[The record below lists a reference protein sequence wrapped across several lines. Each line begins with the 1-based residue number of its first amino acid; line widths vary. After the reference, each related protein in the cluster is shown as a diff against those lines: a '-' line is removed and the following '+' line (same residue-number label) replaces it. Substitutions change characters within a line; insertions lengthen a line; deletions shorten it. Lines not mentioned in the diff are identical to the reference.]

1 MFFLWSFVIQW
12 AKWKSSAMS
21 LQKPAGMLTERFA
34 AKASNA
40 EWSMDIRFLFVC
52 VLLNRN
58 HGWGIRSLPRFQAVL
73 STVKRSSSSAL
84 FKLSMLFFAF
94 WNIRPALEAA
104 GARFFSRAFLVGQLL
119 LQYWIKHV
127 LPCVWVHWTHTKW
140 YHASLTCFF
149 FIVLQLLQFQITLS
163 RPSFA
168 NFISSLSNSF
178 PQNKGHLTYNCDELA
193 VIVLACAAM
202 FWCGS
207 GSGRS
212 QHAQSLQLLTCRC
225 KQYLCN
231 GPWPHGAVHA
241 SGAMHSRPHS

>member
-1 MFFLWSFVIQW
+1 MFFLWSFVRQW

-21 LQKPAGMLTERFA
+21 LHKPAGMLADRFA

-40 EWSMDIRFLFVC
+40 EWSMNISFLFVRL
-52 VLLNRN
+52 LLNRN
-58 HGWGIRSLPRFQAVL
+58 HGWGIRSLPRSQAVL
-73 STVKRSSSSAL
+73 STVKRSIKSFL
-84 FKLSMLFFAF
+84 FKLSMMLIAF
-94 WNIRPALEAA
+94 LNIRGTLAVVIL
-104 GARFFSRAFLVGQLL
+104 RSRASLVLQLL
-119 LQYWIKHV
+119 VQYWIKQV

-149 FIVLQLLQFQITLS
+149 LIVLQLLQFQITLS
-163 RPSFA
+163 LPSFA
-168 NFISSLSNSF
+168 NFISSLSKSF

-202 FWCGS
+202 FWWGS

-212 QHAQSLQLLTCRC
+212 QFAQSLQLLTCRC